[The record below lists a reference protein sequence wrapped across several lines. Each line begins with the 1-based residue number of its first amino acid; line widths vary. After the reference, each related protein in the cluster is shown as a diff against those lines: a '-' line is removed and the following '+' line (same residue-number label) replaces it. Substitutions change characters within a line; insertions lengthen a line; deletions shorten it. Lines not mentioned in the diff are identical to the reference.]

1 MSSADT
7 KLLFC
12 NLEKKWIINQ
22 YSNWMYRKSSSVA
35 IKLYFQP
42 KWNIITITFT
52 RHHYC
57 PFNTTAHRNWFSVHF
72 ICHIFICNE
81 LFHSHLFRRKFSQSK
96 NSEWVIAPFILL
108 LLRMNPMIFV
118 LPVPVLFLLTLYRIR
133 TLRLTLSIVPGVDP
147 GVDLLPI

>member
-22 YSNWMYRKSSSVA
+22 YSKWMYRKSSSVA

-72 ICHIFICNE
+72 ICHIFICNKP
-81 LFHSHLFRRKFSQSK
+81 FHSHLFRRKFSQSK
-96 NSEWVIAPFILL
+96 N
-108 LLRMNPMIFV
+108 
-118 LPVPVLFLLTLYRIR
+118 
-133 TLRLTLSIVPGVDP
+133 LSIYTTVTANESNDLSFTCLSTVSLNPLSDTNSEVDP
-147 GVDLLPI
+147 